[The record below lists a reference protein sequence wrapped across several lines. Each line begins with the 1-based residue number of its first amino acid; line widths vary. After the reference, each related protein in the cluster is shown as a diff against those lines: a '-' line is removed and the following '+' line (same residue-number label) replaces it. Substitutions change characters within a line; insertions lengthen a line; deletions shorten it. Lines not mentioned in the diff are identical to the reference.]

1 MKTILVPIHDDD
13 ATEAALTAALQVA
26 RRFDSYLEGLHI
38 RRIPQVIAGEGFV
51 IPPDRLESLS
61 DKARSSEAEQTRFR
75 AFVTNNG
82 LAEGDLNG
90 PGDQVV
96 AGWREIEGQETQ
108 VIAEYGRLFDL
119 FVVGRT
125 GNRMVA
131 DWMAACEAALFESG
145 RPVLLAPSRAPNSV
159 GKRVVIAWN
168 GSTETAR
175 TIGLAMPLLRQA
187 DTVQVLTVEG
197 GTVPGPA
204 GEQVAAHLA
213 RYGVATGA
221 ETVDRGGL
229 TVGEK
234 ILDYATDFDCDLL
247 LKGAFT
253 HSRLRQM
260 IFGGPTQQILNAAE
274 MPVILAH

>member
-13 ATEAALTAALQVA
+13 ATEAALTAALHVA
-26 RRFDSYLEGLHI
+26 RRFGSYVEGLHI

-51 IPPDRLESLS
+51 IPPDRLESMA
-61 DKARSSEAEQTRFR
+61 DRGRSSEAEQARFR
-75 AFVTNNG
+75 AFVTNNEI
-82 LAEGDLNG
+82 AEGDLST
-90 PGDQVV
+90 PSDAVV

-125 GNRMVA
+125 GNRMIA

-145 RPVLLAPSRAPNSV
+145 RPVLLAPSRAPASV
-159 GKRVVIAWN
+159 AKRVVIAWN

-175 TIGLAMPLLRQA
+175 TIGLAVPLLQRA
-187 DTVQVLTVEG
+187 EVVQVLTVEG

-221 ETVDRGGL
+221 ETVERGGL

-234 ILDYATDFDCDLL
+234 ILDYAGDFNCDLL
-247 LKGAFT
+247 IKGAFT

-274 MPVILAH
+274 MPVLLAH

>member
-13 ATEAALTAALQVA
+13 ATDSVLAAALHVA
-26 RRFDSYLEGLHI
+26 HRFTSYIEGLHI

-51 IPPDRLESLS
+51 IPPDRLEHLA
-61 DKARSSEAEQTRFR
+61 DRGRGSEAEQARFR
-75 AFVTNNG
+75 AFATNHG
-82 LAEGDLNG
+82 LVEGSLSSPTDK
-90 PGDQVV
+90 VV

-119 FVVGRT
+119 VAVGRT
-125 GNRMVA
+125 GNRMIA

-145 RPVLLAPSRAPNSV
+145 RPVLLAPLRPPASL

-175 TIGLAMPLLRQA
+175 TIGLGMPLLKQA
-187 DTVQVLTVEG
+187 EEVHVLTVEG
-197 GTVPGPA
+197 GTVPGPS
-204 GEQVAAHLA
+204 GDQVAAHLA
-213 RYGVATGA
+213 RHGVATSA
-221 ETVDRGGL
+221 ESVGTNGL

-234 ILDYATDFDCDLL
+234 ILDYAGSFGCDLL
-247 LKGAFT
+247 IKGAFT
-253 HSRLRQM
+253 RSRLRQM

-274 MPVILAH
+274 MPVLLAH

>member
-13 ATEAALTAALQVA
+13 ATDAALTAALHVA
-26 RRFDSYLEGLHI
+26 RKFTSYIEGLNI

-51 IPPDRLESLS
+51 IPPDRLENLA
-61 DKARSSEAEQTRFR
+61 DRGKSSEAERIRFR
-75 AFVTNNG
+75 AFVTNQG
-82 LAEGDLNG
+82 LAEGDLAG
-90 PGDQVV
+90 PTDQIV

-119 FVVGRT
+119 VAVGRT
-125 GNRMVA
+125 GNRMIA

-145 RPVLLAPSRAPNSV
+145 RPVLLAPRRAPASV

-175 TIGLAMPLLRQA
+175 TIGLGMRLLQQA
-187 DTVQVLTVEG
+187 EVIQVLTVEG
-197 GTVPGPA
+197 GTVPGPS

-213 RYGVATGA
+213 RYGMQTGA
-221 ETVDRGGL
+221 ETVGRDGL

-234 ILDYATDFDCDLL
+234 ILDYANNFGCDLL

-274 MPVILAH
+274 MPVLLAH